1 MTLYQ
6 QPDLDLRDHE
16 VLREIHALRSELL
29 TFLRVPSRWQGAL
42 RRTSRAKAIRGSNS
56 IEGINATPDDALAV
70 VDEQC
75 PMNADER
82 VTAEI
87 TAYRRVLTYILH
99 MIDDPDVKP
108 DLQTIKSLHFLLLEH
123 DFTKSPGRFR
133 QSEIYVR
140 DDASDQIVY
149 TGPDPQDVPG
159 LMRELSE
166 SIEVQGE
173 SSAIV
178 AAAMAHLNLV
188 MIHPFRDG
196 NGRMARIMQTFI
208 LGREGILE
216 PVFSSIEEWLG
227 TNTDDYYAILA
238 KTGQGH
244 WNPENDAH
252 DWIRFN
258 LRAHHMQAQTFRRR
272 VEEVEEIW
280 RRLMEIGAPIGI
292 PERSYDALVDAAL
305 GYRVQRPTYAKQAA
319 IEDRTATRD
328 LKELVDT
335 GLLEP
340 FGHTRGRYYL
350 AGEPLRAL
358 RREIRKKRSP
368 LADPYP
374 ELMGSVR
381 DALRE
386 TLLGRTE
393 TNVAP

>member
-70 VDEQC
+70 VDEQS

-166 SIEVQGE
+166 SIEVQ
-173 SSAIV
+173 
-178 AAAMAHLNLV
+178 
-188 MIHPFRDG
+188 
-196 NGRMARIMQTFI
+196 
-208 LGREGILE
+208 
-216 PVFSSIEEWLG
+216 
-227 TNTDDYYAILA
+227 
-238 KTGQGH
+238 
-244 WNPENDAH
+244 
-252 DWIRFN
+252 
-258 LRAHHMQAQTFRRR
+258 
-272 VEEVEEIW
+272 
-280 RRLMEIGAPIGI
+280 
-292 PERSYDALVDAAL
+292 
-305 GYRVQRPTYAKQAA
+305 
-319 IEDRTATRD
+319 
-328 LKELVDT
+328 
-335 GLLEP
+335 
-340 FGHTRGRYYL
+340 
-350 AGEPLRAL
+350 
-358 RREIRKKRSP
+358 
-368 LADPYP
+368 
-374 ELMGSVR
+374 
-381 DALRE
+381 
-386 TLLGRTE
+386 
-393 TNVAP
+393 